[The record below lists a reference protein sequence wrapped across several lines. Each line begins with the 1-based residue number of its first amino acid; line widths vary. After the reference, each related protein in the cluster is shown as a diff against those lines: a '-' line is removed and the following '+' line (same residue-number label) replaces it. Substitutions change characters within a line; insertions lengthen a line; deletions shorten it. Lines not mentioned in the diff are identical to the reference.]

1 MKKSYDMIQKEVR
14 EPIKYEPFKHSDEI
28 DIKVQS
34 GIITPESIGDK
45 YAQKREAAIAVK
57 NIAPVNNNI
66 DKIKV
71 DQYSSAIL
79 SDREITSLVNQ
90 VLEENWAA
98 PRHKIK
104 FDVKKGW
111 VTLKGRLNWDFQKK
125 AIDKAVR
132 NLKGV
137 CGVIDKIKIET
148 QLQRELN
155 QEIIKKALRR
165 NWLLEIDNIKV
176 RINGKTVFL
185 TGIVESHF
193 QKEEA
198 ERIASNMPGVC
209 YVANELLVECN

>member
-1 MKKSYDMIQKEVR
+1 MRK
-14 EPIKYEPFKHSDEI
+14 
-28 DIKVQS
+28 
-34 GIITPESIGDK
+34 
-45 YAQKREAAIAVK
+45 KREAAIAVK
-57 NIAPVNNNI
+57 NIALVNNNI

-90 VLEENWAA
+90 VLEDNWAV
-98 PRHKIK
+98 PRYKIK